1 MKLRNLLLFSAAVV
15 GAVALSASSV
25 PDFSGTWK
33 LNLEKSDLGGM
44 PITALQVVIDHKEPA
59 FKYTASGTFDG
70 QDFEES
76 EGFSTDGKP
85 AQDSHG
91 NTMKA
96 HWEGPVLVS
105 EVTAPDGS
113 HVYTSRMTLSADGK
127 SSTRD
132 QVPGND
138 QEPKRHEIYEKQ

>member
-1 MKLRNLLLFSAAVV
+1 MKLRNLLLFSVAAL
-15 GAVALSASSV
+15 GAAALSAFSA

-44 PITALQVVIDHKEPA
+44 PITALQVAIEHKEPQL
-59 FKYTASGTFDG
+59 KYTARGTFDG
-70 QDFEES
+70 QDFEEA
-76 EGFSTDGKP
+76 ETLSTDGKP
-85 AQDSHG
+85 TQDSHG

-96 HWEGPVLVS
+96 HWEGGVLVS

-113 HVYTSRMTLSADGK
+113 PVYTSRMALSADGK
-127 SSTRD
+127 ICTRD
-132 QVPGND
+132 QVPGNE